1 MIMSALFVGTV
12 FAQNVA
18 TTDLPVT
25 ECLNNLPDI
34 DTVLLLQTEQ
44 LNYLEFDDT
53 FKQVIIPRLKF
64 TCNGIITSYSG
75 LAVARSVPGLDFLRH
90 QISFTVWRPRG
101 QGLYDV
107 VAHDLLLFTGSD
119 LTRTNSTESL
129 VYVQFT
135 NKVPER
141 GDTDLTP
148 SGPISFQTG
157 DILGWNSHQQTEG
170 IIRSLNLVYSEAET
184 QESFDA
190 LLASSNTSEL
200 APCTVPECD
209 DDSTSQLPSII
220 PYFSVQYGNKF
231 TLIS

>member
-1 MIMSALFVGTV
+1 MSALFVVTV

-18 TTDLPVT
+18 TTDPPET

-34 DTVLLLQTEQ
+34 DTVSLPQTER

-101 QGLYDV
+101 QWLYDV

-141 GDTDLTP
+141 GDTVLTP
-148 SGPISFQTG
+148 SGPISFQPG

-170 IIRSLNLVYSEAET
+170 IIRSFNLVYSEAEET

-190 LLASSNTSEL
+190 LLGSSNTSQL
-200 APCTVPECD
+200 APCTVSECD

-220 PYFSVQYGNKF
+220 PYFSVQYGNK
-231 TLIS
+231 LILL

>member
-1 MIMSALFVGTV
+1 M
-12 FAQNVA
+12 FAQNV
-18 TTDLPVT
+18 TTTVQTDPPET

-34 DTVLLLQTEQ
+34 DTVSLPQTEQ

-53 FKQVIIPRLKF
+53 FKQVIIPQLKF
-64 TCNGIITSYSG
+64 TCSGIITSYSG

-101 QGLYDV
+101 EGLYDV
-107 VAHDLLLFTGSD
+107 VAHDLLQFTGSD

-141 GDTDLTP
+141 GDTVLTP

-170 IIRSLNLVYSEAET
+170 IIRSLNLVYTEAET

-190 LLASSNTSEL
+190 LLVSSNTSQL
-200 APCTVPECD
+200 APCTVSECD

-220 PYFSVQYGNKF
+220 PYFSVQYGKSVHS
-231 TLIS
+231 LMWSSR